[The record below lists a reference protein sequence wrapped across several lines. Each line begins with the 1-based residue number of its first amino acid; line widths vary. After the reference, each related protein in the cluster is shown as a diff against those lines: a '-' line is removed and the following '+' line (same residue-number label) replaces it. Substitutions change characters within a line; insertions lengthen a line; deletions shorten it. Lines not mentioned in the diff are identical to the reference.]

1 MSDTNCALVL
11 PGGGARGAYQVGVLK
26 ALSEHFAGPDNPF
39 PIITG
44 TSAGAINAGSLAS
57 RAHEWPAGI
66 ERLEYF
72 WSHLHCHQVYRTGWL
87 HNLSSGLRWL
97 LAMTLGG
104 LGRANPRS
112 LLDTDPLAKLLGEA
126 IDFTGIDRSIEAGAL
141 RAAAITASGYVSSR
155 AVSFF
160 QGTEDVAEWHSTRRL
175 GRRARLTSD
184 HLMASSALPLLF
196 PARRVGNE
204 YYGDGGLR
212 QTAPLSPAI
221 HLGADRLLVIGT
233 RDDRPDPEPAA
244 ESTYPTLGDIGGYL
258 LDVIFMDHL
267 QADLD
272 RLRRINQTLA
282 RVPEGERAGTGLRP
296 IRALLIRPSEDLREV
311 AGRYR
316 DRIPASV
323 KFLLRG
329 VGAGGPG
336 RLISYLLFEPEFL
349 QALIDLGYTDGK
361 AAVPEVEKLLY
372 D

>member
-1 MSDTNCALVL
+1 MKPGRCALVL

-26 ALSEHFAGPDNPF
+26 ALGEHFRGPGNPF

-44 TSAGAINAGSLAS
+44 TSAGAINAASLAS
-57 RAHEWPAGI
+57 HAHEWPAGI

-72 WSHLHCHQVYRTGWL
+72 WRNLHCHQVYRTGWL
-87 HNLSSGLRWL
+87 YILAGGLRWL
-97 LAMTLGG
+97 AAMTLGG
-104 LGRANPRS
+104 LGSANPRF
-112 LLDTDPLAKLLGEA
+112 LLDTAPLVHLLGEA
-126 IDFTGIDRSIEAGAL
+126 IDFDGIERSITAGAL
-141 RAAAITASGYVSSR
+141 HAAAVTASGYISSR

-160 QGTEDVAEWHSTRRL
+160 QGSESIAEWERTRRL
-175 GRRARLTSD
+175 GRRTRLGVE

-233 RDDRPDPEPAA
+233 RDDLPDPEPEAA
-244 ESTYPTLGDIGGYL
+244 MVYPTLGDIGGYL

-267 QADLD
+267 NADVE
-272 RLRRINQTLA
+272 RLTRINNTLSH
-282 RVPEGERAGTGLRP
+282 VTETERAATGLRT
-296 IRALLIRPSEDLREV
+296 IRTHVIRPSEDLRAV
-311 AGRYR
+311 ANQYR
-316 DRIPASV
+316 ERIPASV

-329 VGAGGPG
+329 VGAAGPG
-336 RLISYLLFEPEFL
+336 RLPSYLLFEPEFL
-349 QALIDLGYTDGK
+349 GALIDLGYADGK
-361 AAVPEVEKLLY
+361 AAVPEVEALLC